1 MLKKFVV
8 FVILLGAI
16 AAGGFVYVKNSVAKF
31 IAQPLNIEQ
40 AELVTVKR
48 GNSLNTL
55 IATFVDNRWIAPT
68 DFEQLVRRFHP
79 ELTQIKVGTFELTP
93 GMTFEQAI
101 NEIIHGNEYQLAI
114 TFIEGSTFK
123 EWRQQ
128 FATAEHLEHATEAMT
143 EAEIA
148 ASLGVE
154 HERLEGLFLAET
166 YHYSVG
172 DSDLDILKRANSK
185 LEKILNASWEQKQE
199 KLPLKNQYEVLIL
212 ASIIEKETSVPSE
225 RERVAAVFVNR
236 LNKGMRLQT
245 DPTVI
250 YGMGDRYDGNI
261 RKKDLR
267 ERTPYNTYVIN
278 GLPPTPIAMPG
289 KASIMAAVNPE
300 DSNYLYF
307 VASGTGGHVFS
318 KNLRDH
324 NRAVQQYLKQLRS
337 RK

>member
-1 MLKKFVV
+1 MIKKFLFAVV
-8 FVILLGAI
+8 VLGAI
-16 AAGGFVYVKNSVAKF
+16 ALGGFLYVKQSVNEF

-40 AELVTVKR
+40 PHLVTVER
-48 GNSLNTL
+48 GNNLNTV
-55 IATFVDNRWIAPT
+55 ISTFVDDQWIKPT
-68 DFEQLVRRFHP
+68 QFSSLIRRFHP
-79 ELTQIKVGTFELTP
+79 NLTQIKVGTFEVLP
-93 GMTFEQAI
+93 GMTFEQAL
-101 NEIIHGNEYQLAI
+101 NAIIDGKEYQLAI

-123 EWRQQ
+123 EWREQ
-128 FATAEHLEHATEAMT
+128 FKQAEYLEHETDTLT

-148 ASLGVE
+148 QQLGI
-154 HERLEGLFLAET
+154 EREKLEGLFLAET

-172 DSDLDILKRANSK
+172 DSDLDILKRAHRK
-185 LEKILNASWEQKQE
+185 LNVILEQSWETRQD
-199 KLPLKNQYEVLIL
+199 KLPLKNRYEALIL

-225 RERVAAVFVNR
+225 RERVASVFVNR
-236 LNKGMRLQT
+236 LNKRMRLQT

-267 ERTPYNTYVIN
+267 EATPYNTYVIN

-289 KASIMAAVNPE
+289 KASILAAVNPE

-324 NRAVQQYLKQLRS
+324 NRAVQQYLRQLRS
-337 RK
+337 KK

>member
-1 MLKKFVV
+1 MIKKFLFAVV
-8 FVILLGAI
+8 VLGAI
-16 AAGGFVYVKNSVAKF
+16 ALGGFLYIKQSVNEF

-40 AELVTVKR
+40 PHLVTVER
-48 GNSLNTL
+48 GNNLNTV
-55 IATFVDNRWIAPT
+55 ISTFVEDQWIKPT
-68 DFEQLVRRFHP
+68 QFSSLVRRFHP
-79 ELTQIKVGTFELTP
+79 NLTQIKVGTFEVLP
-93 GMTFEQAI
+93 GMTFEQAL
-101 NEIIHGNEYQLAI
+101 NAIIDGKEYQLAI

-123 EWRQQ
+123 EWREQ
-128 FATAEHLEHATEAMT
+128 FKQAEYLEHETDTLT

-148 ASLGVE
+148 QQLGI
-154 HERLEGLFLAET
+154 EREKLEGLFLAET

-172 DSDLDILKRANSK
+172 DSDLDILKRAHRK
-185 LEKILNASWEQKQE
+185 LNIILEQSWDARQD
-199 KLPLKNQYEVLIL
+199 KLPLKNSYEALIL

-225 RERVAAVFVNR
+225 RERVASVFVNR
-236 LNKGMRLQT
+236 LNKRMRLQT

-267 ERTPYNTYVIN
+267 EATPYNTYVIN

-289 KASIMAAVNPE
+289 KASILAAVNPE

-324 NRAVQQYLKQLRS
+324 NRAVQQYLRQLRS
-337 RK
+337 KK

>member
-1 MLKKFVV
+1 M
-8 FVILLGAI
+8 
-16 AAGGFVYVKNSVAKF
+16 
-31 IAQPLNIEQ
+31 
-40 AELVTVKR
+40 
-48 GNSLNTL
+48 
-55 IATFVDNRWIAPT
+55 
-68 DFEQLVRRFHP
+68 
-79 ELTQIKVGTFELTP
+79 
-93 GMTFEQAI
+93 
-101 NEIIHGNEYQLAI
+101 
-114 TFIEGSTFK
+114 
-123 EWRQQ
+123 
-128 FATAEHLEHATEAMT
+128 
-143 EAEIA
+143 
-148 ASLGVE
+148 
-154 HERLEGLFLAET
+154 FLAET

-172 DSDLDILKRANSK
+172 DSDLDILKRANGK
-185 LEKILNASWEQKQE
+185 LEKILNESWEQKQD
-199 KLPLKNQYEVLIL
+199 KLPLKNQYEALIL

-225 RERVAAVFVNR
+225 RERVASVFVNR

-289 KASIMAAVNPE
+289 KASIMASVNPE

>member
-1 MLKKFVV
+1 MIKKFLFAVV
-8 FVILLGAI
+8 VLGAI
-16 AAGGFVYVKNSVAKF
+16 ALGGFLYIKQSVNEF

-40 AELVTVKR
+40 PHLVTVER
-48 GNSLNTL
+48 GNNLNTV
-55 IATFVDNRWIAPT
+55 ISTFVEDQWIKPT
-68 DFEQLVRRFHP
+68 QFSSLVRRFHP
-79 ELTQIKVGTFELTP
+79 NLTQIKVGTFEVLP
-93 GMTFEQAI
+93 GMTFEQAL
-101 NEIIHGNEYQLAI
+101 NAIIDGKEYQLAI

-123 EWRQQ
+123 EWREQ
-128 FATAEHLEHATEAMT
+128 FKQAEYLEHKTDTLT

-148 ASLGVE
+148 QQLGI
-154 HERLEGLFLAET
+154 EREKLEGLFLAET

-172 DSDLDILKRANSK
+172 DSDLDILKRAHRK
-185 LEKILNASWEQKQE
+185 LSVILEQSWDARQE
-199 KLPLKNQYEVLIL
+199 KLPLKNSYEALIL

-225 RERVAAVFVNR
+225 RERVASVFVNR
-236 LNKGMRLQT
+236 LNKRMRLQT

-267 ERTPYNTYVIN
+267 EATPYNTYVIN

-289 KASIMAAVNPE
+289 KASILAAVNPE

-324 NRAVQQYLKQLRS
+324 NRAVQQYLRQLRS
-337 RK
+337 KK

>member
-1 MLKKFVV
+1 MIKKFLFAVV
-8 FVILLGAI
+8 VLGAI
-16 AAGGFVYVKNSVAKF
+16 ALGGFLYIKQSVNEF

-40 AELVTVKR
+40 PHLVTVER
-48 GNSLNTL
+48 GNNLNTV
-55 IATFVDNRWIAPT
+55 ISTFVDDQWIKPT
-68 DFEQLVRRFHP
+68 QFASLVRRFHP
-79 ELTQIKVGTFELTP
+79 NLTQIKVGTFEVLP
-93 GMTFEQAI
+93 GMTFEQAL
-101 NEIIHGNEYQLAI
+101 NAIIDGKEYQLAI

-123 EWRQQ
+123 EWREQ
-128 FATAEHLEHATEAMT
+128 FKQAEYLEHKTDTLT

-148 ASLGVE
+148 QQLGI
-154 HERLEGLFLAET
+154 EREKLEGLFLAET

-172 DSDLDILKRANSK
+172 DSDIDILKRAHRK
-185 LEKILNASWEQKQE
+185 LSVILEQSWDARQE
-199 KLPLKNQYEVLIL
+199 KLPLKNSYEALIL

-225 RERVAAVFVNR
+225 RERVASVFVNR
-236 LNKGMRLQT
+236 LNKRMRLQT

-267 ERTPYNTYVIN
+267 EATPYNTYVIN

-289 KASIMAAVNPE
+289 KASILAAVNPE
-300 DSNYLYF
+300 NSNYLYF

-324 NRAVQQYLKQLRS
+324 NRAVQQYLRQLRS
-337 RK
+337 KK

>member
-1 MLKKFVV
+1 MIKKFLFAVV
-8 FVILLGAI
+8 VLGAI
-16 AAGGFVYVKNSVAKF
+16 ALGGFLYIKQSVNEF

-40 AELVTVKR
+40 PHLVTVER
-48 GNSLNTL
+48 GNNLNTV
-55 IATFVDNRWIAPT
+55 ISTFVEDQWIKPT
-68 DFEQLVRRFHP
+68 QFSSLVRRFHP
-79 ELTQIKVGTFELTP
+79 NLTQIKVGTFEVLP
-93 GMTFEQAI
+93 GMTFEQAL
-101 NEIIHGNEYQLAI
+101 NAIIDGKEYQLAI

-123 EWRQQ
+123 EWREQ
-128 FATAEHLEHATEAMT
+128 FKQAEYLEHETDTLT

-148 ASLGVE
+148 QQLGI
-154 HERLEGLFLAET
+154 EREKLEGLFLAET

-172 DSDLDILKRANSK
+172 DSDLDILKRAHRK
-185 LEKILNASWEQKQE
+185 LNIILEQSWDARQE
-199 KLPLKNQYEVLIL
+199 KLPLKNSYEALIL

-225 RERVAAVFVNR
+225 RERVASVFVNR
-236 LNKGMRLQT
+236 LNKRMRLQT

-267 ERTPYNTYVIN
+267 EATPYNTYVIN

-289 KASIMAAVNPE
+289 KASILAAVNPE

-324 NRAVQQYLKQLRS
+324 NRAVQQYLRQLRS
-337 RK
+337 KK

>member
-1 MLKKFVV
+1 MIKKFLFAVV
-8 FVILLGAI
+8 VLGAI
-16 AAGGFVYVKNSVAKF
+16 ALGGFLYIKQSVNEF

-40 AELVTVKR
+40 PHLVTVER
-48 GNSLNTL
+48 GNNLNTV
-55 IATFVDNRWIAPT
+55 ISTFVDDQWIKPT
-68 DFEQLVRRFHP
+68 QFASLVRRFHP
-79 ELTQIKVGTFELTP
+79 NLTQIKVGTFEVLP
-93 GMTFEQAI
+93 GMTFEQAL
-101 NEIIHGNEYQLAI
+101 NAIIDGKEYQLAI

-123 EWRQQ
+123 EWREQ
-128 FATAEHLEHATEAMT
+128 FKQAEYLEHKTDTLT

-148 ASLGVE
+148 QQLGI
-154 HERLEGLFLAET
+154 EREKLEGLFLAET

-172 DSDLDILKRANSK
+172 DSDLDILKRAHRK
-185 LEKILNASWEQKQE
+185 LSVILEQSWDARQE
-199 KLPLKNQYEVLIL
+199 KLPLKNSYEALIL

-225 RERVAAVFVNR
+225 RERVASVFVNR
-236 LNKGMRLQT
+236 LNKRMRLQT

-267 ERTPYNTYVIN
+267 EATPYNTYVIN

-289 KASIMAAVNPE
+289 KASILAAVNPE

-324 NRAVQQYLKQLRS
+324 NRAVQQYLRQLRS
-337 RK
+337 KK

>member
-1 MLKKFVV
+1 MIKKFLFAVV
-8 FVILLGAI
+8 VLGAI
-16 AAGGFVYVKNSVAKF
+16 ALGGFLYIKQSVNEF

-40 AELVTVKR
+40 PHLVTVER
-48 GNSLNTL
+48 GNNLNTV
-55 IATFVDNRWIAPT
+55 ISTFVEDQWIKPT
-68 DFEQLVRRFHP
+68 QFSSLVSRFHP
-79 ELTQIKVGTFELTP
+79 NLTQIKVGTFEVLP
-93 GMTFEQAI
+93 GMTFEQAL
-101 NEIIHGNEYQLAI
+101 NAIIDGKEYQLAI

-123 EWRQQ
+123 EWREQ
-128 FATAEHLEHATEAMT
+128 FKQAEYLEHKTDTLT

-148 ASLGVE
+148 QQLGI
-154 HERLEGLFLAET
+154 EREKLEGLFLAET

-172 DSDLDILKRANSK
+172 DSDLDILKRAHRK
-185 LEKILNASWEQKQE
+185 LSVILEQSWDARQE
-199 KLPLKNQYEVLIL
+199 KLPLKNSYEALIL

-225 RERVAAVFVNR
+225 RERVASVFVNR
-236 LNKGMRLQT
+236 LNKRMRLQT

-267 ERTPYNTYVIN
+267 EATPYNTYVIN

-289 KASIMAAVNPE
+289 KASILAAVNPE

-324 NRAVQQYLKQLRS
+324 NRAVQQYLRQLRS
-337 RK
+337 KK

>member
-1 MLKKFVV
+1 MIKKLFLA
-8 FVILLGAI
+8 LLFLVAI
-16 AAGGFVYVKNSVAKF
+16 AMGGFFYVKNNVEQF
-31 IAQPLNIEQ
+31 VQQPLRLDEPQ
-40 AELVTVKR
+40 LVTVKR
-48 GNSLNTL
+48 GNNLNT
-55 IATFVDNRWIAPT
+55 IITTFSENDWIDAPQY
-68 DFEQLVRRFHP
+68 DSLVRRFHP
-79 ELTQIKVGTFELTP
+79 ELTQLKVGTFQITP
-93 GMTFEQAI
+93 DMTFAQAV
-101 NEIIHGNEYQLAI
+101 ETIISGKEYQLAI

-123 EWRQQ
+123 EWREL
-128 FATAEHLEHATEAMT
+128 FTNAEHLEHKTEQMS

-148 ASLGVE
+148 AALGI
-154 HERLEGLFLAET
+154 EREKLEGLFLAET

-172 DSDLDILKRANSK
+172 DSDLDILNRANRK
-185 LEKILNASWEQKQE
+185 LEAILENSWEARQQN
-199 KLPLKNQYEVLIL
+199 LPLKNSYEALIL

-236 LNKGMRLQT
+236 LNKRMRLQT

-267 ERTPYNTYVIN
+267 EPTPYNTYVIN

-289 KASIMAAVNPE
+289 EASILAAVNPE

-307 VASGTGGHVFS
+307 VASGKGGHVFS

-324 NRAVQQYLKQLRS
+324 NRAVQQYLKHLRS
-337 RK
+337 NK

>member
-1 MLKKFVV
+1 MIKKFLFAVV
-8 FVILLGAI
+8 VLGAI
-16 AAGGFVYVKNSVAKF
+16 ALGGFLYIKQSVNEF

-40 AELVTVKR
+40 PHLVTVER
-48 GNSLNTL
+48 GNNLNTV
-55 IATFVDNRWIAPT
+55 ISTFVDDQWIKPT
-68 DFEQLVRRFHP
+68 QFVSLVRRFHP
-79 ELTQIKVGTFELTP
+79 NLTQIKVGTFEVLP
-93 GMTFEQAI
+93 GMTFEQAL
-101 NEIIHGNEYQLAI
+101 NAIIDGKEYQLAI

-123 EWRQQ
+123 EWREQ
-128 FATAEHLEHATEAMT
+128 FKQAEYLEHKTDTLT

-148 ASLGVE
+148 QQLGI
-154 HERLEGLFLAET
+154 EREKLEGLFLAET

-172 DSDLDILKRANSK
+172 DSDLDILKRAHRK
-185 LEKILNASWEQKQE
+185 LSVILEQSWDARQE
-199 KLPLKNQYEVLIL
+199 KLPLKNSYEALIL

-225 RERVAAVFVNR
+225 RERVASVFVNR
-236 LNKGMRLQT
+236 LNKRMRLQT

-267 ERTPYNTYVIN
+267 EATPYNTYVIN

-289 KASIMAAVNPE
+289 KASILAAVNPE
-300 DSNYLYF
+300 NSNYLYF

-324 NRAVQQYLKQLRS
+324 NRAVQQYLRQLRS
-337 RK
+337 KK

>member
-1 MLKKFVV
+1 MIKKFLFAVV
-8 FVILLGAI
+8 VLGAI
-16 AAGGFVYVKNSVAKF
+16 ALGGFLYIKQSVNEF

-40 AELVTVKR
+40 PHLVTVER
-48 GNSLNTL
+48 GNNLNTV
-55 IATFVDNRWIAPT
+55 ISTFVEDQWIKPT
-68 DFEQLVRRFHP
+68 QFSSLVRRFHP
-79 ELTQIKVGTFELTP
+79 NLTQIKVGTFEVLP
-93 GMTFEQAI
+93 GMTFEQAL
-101 NEIIHGNEYQLAI
+101 NAIIDGKEYQLAI

-123 EWRQQ
+123 EWREQ
-128 FATAEHLEHATEAMT
+128 FKQAEYLEHKTDTLT

-148 ASLGVE
+148 QQLGI
-154 HERLEGLFLAET
+154 EREKLEGLFLAET

-172 DSDLDILKRANSK
+172 DSDLDILKRAHRK
-185 LEKILNASWEQKQE
+185 LSVILEQSWDTRQE
-199 KLPLKNQYEVLIL
+199 KLPLKNSYEALIL

-225 RERVAAVFVNR
+225 RERVASVFVNR
-236 LNKGMRLQT
+236 LNKRMRLQT

-267 ERTPYNTYVIN
+267 EATPYNTYVIN

-289 KASIMAAVNPE
+289 KASILAAVNPE

-324 NRAVQQYLKQLRS
+324 NRAVQQYLRQLRS
-337 RK
+337 KK

>member
-1 MLKKFVV
+1 MIKKFLFAVV
-8 FVILLGAI
+8 VLGAI
-16 AAGGFVYVKNSVAKF
+16 ALGGFLYIKQSVNEF

-40 AELVTVKR
+40 PHLVTVER
-48 GNSLNTL
+48 GNNLNTV
-55 IATFVDNRWIAPT
+55 ISTFVDDQWIKPT
-68 DFEQLVRRFHP
+68 QFSSLVRRFHP
-79 ELTQIKVGTFELTP
+79 NLTQIKVGTFEVLP
-93 GMTFEQAI
+93 GMTFEQAL
-101 NEIIHGNEYQLAI
+101 NAIIDGKEYQLAI

-123 EWRQQ
+123 EWREQ
-128 FATAEHLEHATEAMT
+128 FKQAEYLEHKTDTLT

-148 ASLGVE
+148 QQLGI
-154 HERLEGLFLAET
+154 EREKLEGLFLAET

-172 DSDLDILKRANSK
+172 DSDLDILKRAHRK
-185 LEKILNASWEQKQE
+185 LSVILEQSWDARQE
-199 KLPLKNQYEVLIL
+199 KLPLKNSYEALIL

-225 RERVAAVFVNR
+225 RERVASVFVNR
-236 LNKGMRLQT
+236 LNKRMRLQT

-261 RKKDLR
+261 RKNDLR
-267 ERTPYNTYVIN
+267 EATPYNTYVIN

-289 KASIMAAVNPE
+289 KASILAAVNPE

-324 NRAVQQYLKQLRS
+324 NRAVQQYLRQLRS
-337 RK
+337 KK

>member
-1 MLKKFVV
+1 MIKKFLFTVV
-8 FVILLGAI
+8 VLGAI
-16 AAGGFVYVKNSVAKF
+16 ALGGFLYVKQSVNEF

-40 AELVTVKR
+40 PHLVTVER
-48 GNSLNTL
+48 GNNLNTV
-55 IATFVDNRWIAPT
+55 ISTFVDDQWIKPT
-68 DFEQLVRRFHP
+68 QFASLVRRFHP
-79 ELTQIKVGTFELTP
+79 NLTQIKVGTFEVLP
-93 GMTFEQAI
+93 GMTFEQAL
-101 NEIIHGNEYQLAI
+101 NAIIDGKEYQLAI

-123 EWRQQ
+123 EWREQ
-128 FATAEHLEHATEAMT
+128 FKQAEYLEHKTDTLT

-148 ASLGVE
+148 QQLGI
-154 HERLEGLFLAET
+154 EREKLEGLFLAET

-172 DSDLDILKRANSK
+172 DSDLDILKRAHRK
-185 LEKILNASWEQKQE
+185 LSVILEQSWDARQE
-199 KLPLKNQYEVLIL
+199 KLPLKNSYEALIL

-225 RERVAAVFVNR
+225 RERVASVFVNR
-236 LNKGMRLQT
+236 LNKRMRLQT

-267 ERTPYNTYVIN
+267 EATPYNTYVIN

-289 KASIMAAVNPE
+289 KASILAAVNPE
-300 DSNYLYF
+300 NSNYLYF

-324 NRAVQQYLKQLRS
+324 NRAVQQYLRQLRS
-337 RK
+337 KK